1 MRTDTRHDRRFLV
14 SFDSLLQMIAK
25 NSSDA
30 CSALDKKAKS
40 AQTLAQKNKNA
51 VEKNE
56 RESAELSEEL
66 KNLRTAEES
75 RRSTIKDLEK
85 KIAKLRPIIGDGTEP
100 EQVDTTELDRK
111 IVRNHGF
118 PFFAAQCPRAVYVAD
133 SCLMNRT
140 RKMQR

>member
-1 MRTDTRHDRRFLV
+1 MHTDTRHDRRLLV

-75 RRSTIKDLEK
+75 RRLIIKDLEK

-111 IVRNHGF
+111 IVRSCGF
-118 PFFAAQCPRAVYVAD
+118 SLLRCSGPASSLRI
-133 SCLMNRT
+133 
-140 RKMQR
+140 